1 MVKDDIQG
9 ILLVYLHSYWKRKCL
24 SAFYIFA
31 LYFITDE
38 ILTLGFPSFISMFF
52 LFNGLKVYDF
62 HLSSLS
68 ARTPEA
74 TILLLHGFSAGITDM
89 YHHDVNNHCF
99 FIMFWKVCHFF
110 LSTFLLDPRIIYC
123 YVSLLPGCW
132 IFLVSFLLFLKIL
145 LNDNQKFLPK
155 Q

>member
-1 MVKDDIQG
+1 VP
-9 ILLVYLHSYWKRKCL
+9 
-24 SAFYIFA
+24 FYIFA

-38 ILTLGFPSFISMFF
+38 VLILGFPSFISMFF

-89 YHHDVNNHCF
+89 YHHDLHNHCF
-99 FIMFWKVCHFF
+99 FNYVLESLSFF
-110 LSTFLLDPRIIYC
+110 P
-123 YVSLLPGCW
+123 
-132 IFLVSFLLFLKIL
+132 
-145 LNDNQKFLPK
+145 LNFSP
-155 Q
+155 